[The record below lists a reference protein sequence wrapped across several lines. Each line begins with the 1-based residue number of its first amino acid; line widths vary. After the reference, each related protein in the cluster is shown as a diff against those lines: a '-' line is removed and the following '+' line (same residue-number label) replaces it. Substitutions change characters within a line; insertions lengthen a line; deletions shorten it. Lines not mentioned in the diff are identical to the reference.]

1 MDALILHK
9 ILAIQIHIGRI
20 IYHYQVVFIL
30 RMQGFFNTHK
40 SINVIHR
47 INKLKNKT
55 YVIISIHAEK
65 TFDKMQHAFLIKTLY
80 KVGTE
85 GTYLNIIKAIY
96 DKPTVNTTLNG
107 EKLKEFPLRS
117 GTRQG
122 CPLLPLLQ
130 NIFLEVLATA
140 IREVKEMKGTRIGKE
155 DVKLLLFADDM
166 ILYLENP
173 KDSTRKPLE
182 LIHEF
187 GKVTGYKI
195 NIHRN

>member
-9 ILAIQIHIGRI
+9 ILAIQIHIRRI

-30 RMQGFFNTHK
+30 RMPGFFNTHK

-47 INKLKNKT
+47 INKLKNKN
-55 YVIISIHAEK
+55 YMIISIHAEK
-65 TFDKMQHAFLIKTLY
+65 TFDKIQHPFLIKTLH

-122 CPLLPLLQ
+122 FQLLPLIF
-130 NIFLEVLATA
+130 NIILEVLAMATG
-140 IREVKEMKGTRIGKE
+140 EEKEIKRI
-155 DVKLLLFADDM
+155 
-166 ILYLENP
+166 
-173 KDSTRKPLE
+173 
-182 LIHEF
+182 
-187 GKVTGYKI
+187 
-195 NIHRN
+195 

>member
-96 DKPTVNTTLNG
+96 DKPTADIIFNG
-107 EKLKEFPLRS
+107 EELSISPKKE
-117 GTRQG
+117 G
-122 CPLLPLLQ
+122 PLL
-130 NIFLEVLATA
+130 
-140 IREVKEMKGTRIGKE
+140 
-155 DVKLLLFADDM
+155 
-166 ILYLENP
+166 
-173 KDSTRKPLE
+173 
-182 LIHEF
+182 
-187 GKVTGYKI
+187 
-195 NIHRN
+195 